1 MESPQ
6 PASIVEFMKNSIKDE
21 CKKIL
26 EKYLEERKYNKDKV
40 LKWKEMILEDLEQYL
55 KNKYPGYGFIIS
67 IFISEPIA
75 FRSHAYSIYRLDSD
89 GGILQSFFGNIYSE
103 IRISFC
109 KLYSSIGLTNNK
121 YCDIFSDNMI
131 KANELISNILN
142 NKIFDGKTAADDIEN
157 ICKEFNNYLLEKIKT
172 NRPCFMNIGYIFE
185 KLLKDLK
192 YFYKIININYIPFM
206 FSYTNESLYCLFVS
220 FALDN

>member
-6 PASIVEFMKNSIKDE
+6 PASIVELMKNSIKDE

-26 EKYLEERKYNKDKV
+26 EKYLDERKYNKDKV

-75 FRSHAYSIYRLDSD
+75 YRSHSYSIHRLDSD
-89 GGILQSFFGNIYSE
+89 GAFFQTFFEDIYSE
-103 IRISFC
+103 IRILFC
-109 KLYSSIGLTNNK
+109 KLYSPIGLTNNK
-121 YCDIFSDNMI
+121 YCDIFSENMI

-142 NKIFDGKTAADDIEN
+142 NKTYDRETAADDIEN
-157 ICKEFNNYLLEKIKT
+157 ICKGVNDYLLKKIKT
-172 NRPCFMNIGYIFE
+172 NIPCFMNVGYIFL
-185 KLLKDLK
+185 KPLKDLK
-192 YFYKIININYIPFM
+192 YFYKSININYIPFM
-206 FSYTNESLYCLFVS
+206 VSYTNESFYCLFVS

>member
-1 MESPQ
+1 M
-6 PASIVEFMKNSIKDE
+6 
-21 CKKIL
+21 
-26 EKYLEERKYNKDKV
+26 EKYFEERKFNKDKV

-67 IFISEPIA
+67 IFISEPIS
-75 FRSHAYSIYRLDSD
+75 FRANAYFISRLNSD
-89 GGILQSFFGNIYSE
+89 DDIVQSFFGDIYSE
-103 IRISFC
+103 IRILFC
-109 KLYSSIGLTNNK
+109 KLYSPIGLTNNK

-157 ICKEFNNYLLEKIKT
+157 ICKGFNNYLLEKIKT
-172 NRPCFMNIGYIFE
+172 NRPCFLNVGYIFE
-185 KLLKDLK
+185 KPLKDLK
-192 YFYKIININYIPFM
+192 YFYKSINLNILPFM
-206 FSYTNESLYCLFVS
+206 VSYTNESLYCLFVS